1 MRTSEPS
8 LTEPPLI
15 RSSRRFRLGL
25 LLALGLILLF
35 ALSDTGSGRA
45 SQVEEGQMRV
55 VELIESTQTRSI
67 PTVATTVGGFL
78 DRLGIAVSPDD
89 LITPS
94 LDTELEGNNPVVVIN
109 RARPV
114 RVIDGSQRRVI
125 KSALA
130 DPRAIVERADY
141 ELGNEDQVVWLDSV
155 DEGDAIVLLPTIHIV
170 HPTTYT
176 LAVGTRRV
184 DLTSSATTVAEI
196 LAENLIEFGP
206 NYQVYPGLNTNLQ
219 PGSVITLVEK
229 PNFIDVAADSYDLKS
244 VSEGVYSLPAGQR
257 VVVDQGRSRQVEIV
271 YRVSVV
277 AGREV
282 NREVITRR
290 IIDPGQPRR
299 EQYGI
304 SRTWSAATSIPKSE
318 RAELLTAVG
327 INQSDWDYAS
337 YIIEKESTWR
347 PGAMNPSSG
356 AYGLCQSLPANKMAS
371 AGSDWRTNPVT
382 QLKWCHS
389 YAQKR
394 YKGWYHAYNFWLRNH
409 WW

>member
-1 MRTSEPS
+1 MKTSESS
-8 LTEPPLI
+8 LAEPPLI
-15 RSSRRFRLGL
+15 RPSRRFRLSL
-25 LLALGLILLF
+25 LLALGLLLLF

-45 SQVEEGQMRV
+45 SQVDEGQMRV

-67 PTVATTVGGFL
+67 PTVAITVGGFL
-78 DRLGIAVSPDD
+78 DRLEIAVSPDD

-94 LDTELEGNNPVVVIN
+94 LDTGLEGNNPVVVIN

-125 KSALA
+125 NSALA

-141 ELGNEDQVVWLDSV
+141 KLSDEDRVVWLDSV
-155 DEGDAIVLLPTIHIV
+155 DEEDVIVLLPTIHIV

-229 PNFIDVAADSYDLKS
+229 PNFIDVVADSYDLKS

-257 VVVDQGRSRQVEIV
+257 VVVDRGRPRQVEIV

-277 AGREV
+277 ADREV

-290 IIDPGQPRR
+290 IINPGQPRR

-318 RAELLTAVG
+318 RVELLTAIG
-327 INQSDWDYAS
+327 INQSDWDYVS
-337 YIIEKESTWR
+337 YIIEKESNWR

-382 QLKWCHS
+382 QLKWCHD

-394 YKGWYHAYNFWLRNH
+394 YKGWYQAYNFWLRNH

>member
-1 MRTSEPS
+1 
-8 LTEPPLI
+8 
-15 RSSRRFRLGL
+15 
-25 LLALGLILLF
+25 
-35 ALSDTGSGRA
+35 
-45 SQVEEGQMRV
+45 MRV

-78 DRLGIAVSPDD
+78 ERLGVAVNPED

-125 KSALA
+125 TSALA
-130 DPRAIVERADY
+130 DPRAIVERAGY
-141 ELGNEDQVVWLDSV
+141 ELGEEDRVVWLDSV
-155 DEGDAIVLLPTIHIV
+155 DEEDTIVLLPTIHII

-184 DLTSSATTVAEI
+184 DLTASATTVAEI
-196 LAENLIEFGP
+196 LSENLIEFGP
-206 NYQVYPGLNTNLQ
+206 NYQVYPPLNTNLE

-229 PNFIDVAADSYDLKS
+229 PNFIDVVADSYDLKP
-244 VSEGVYSLPAGQR
+244 VSEGVYSLSPGQR
-257 VVVDQGRSRQVEIV
+257 VVVNQGQPRQVEIV

-277 AGREV
+277 ADREV

-290 IIDPGQPRR
+290 IIDPGQPRH
-299 EQYGI
+299 EQHGI
-304 SRTWSAATSIPKSE
+304 SRSWSPLTPIPRSE
-318 RAELLTAVG
+318 RTGLLTSAGVAE
-327 INQSDWDYAS
+327 SDWEYAS

-371 AGSDWRTNPVT
+371 AGADWRTNPVT
-382 QLKWCHS
+382 QLRWCHD
-389 YAQKR
+389 YAQRR
-394 YKGWYHAYNFWLRNH
+394 YKGWYQAYNFWLRNH

>member
-1 MRTSEPS
+1 MKTSEPS
-8 LTEPPLI
+8 PAEPPL
-15 RSSRRFRLGL
+15 SRTHRLRAILWLSLAL
-25 LLALGLILLF
+25 LLLF
-35 ALSDTGSGRA
+35 SLSGSDSGRA
-45 SQVEEGQMRV
+45 SPANEGRMRV
-55 VELIESTQTRSI
+55 VELIESDQTRSI

-78 DRLGIAVSPDD
+78 ERLGVAVNPED

-125 KSALA
+125 TSALA
-130 DPRAIVERADY
+130 DPRAIVERAGY
-141 ELGNEDQVVWLDSV
+141 ELGPEDRPAWLDSV
-155 DEGDAIVLLPTIHIV
+155 DEEDTIVLLPTIHII

-176 LAVGTRRV
+176 LAVGSRRV

-206 NYQVYPGLNTNLQ
+206 DYQIYPPLNTNLE
-219 PGSVITLVEK
+219 PGSVITLVEE
-229 PNFIDVAADSYDLKS
+229 PNFIDVIADSYDLKS
-244 VSEGVYSLPAGQR
+244 VSEGVYSLEAGQR
-257 VVVDQGRSRQVEIV
+257 RVVDQGRPRKVEIV

-290 IIDPGQPRR
+290 IIDPGQARR

-304 SRTWSAATSIPKSE
+304 SRSWSPLTPIPKSE
-318 RAELLTAVG
+318 RIELMRIVG
-327 INQSDWDYAS
+327 IDQSDWEYVS
-337 YIIEKESTWR
+337 YILEKESTWR
-347 PGAMNPSSG
+347 PGVTNPSSG

-382 QLKWCHS
+382 QLRWCHQ

-394 YKGWYHAYNFWLRNH
+394 YKGWYQAYNFWLRNH

>member
-1 MRTSEPS
+1 MKTSEPS
-8 LTEPPLI
+8 LAEPPLI
-15 RSSRRFRLGL
+15 RPHRRFRLGL
-25 LLALGLILLF
+25 LLALVLLVLF
-35 ALSDTGSGRA
+35 SLSGTGSGRA
-45 SQVEEGQMRV
+45 SQVDESQMRV
-55 VELIESTQTRSI
+55 VELIESSQTRSI
-67 PTVATTVGGFL
+67 PTVAATVGGFL
-78 DRLGIAVSPDD
+78 DRLGIVVSPDD

-94 LDTELEGNNPVVVIN
+94 LDLKLEGNNPVVVIN

-125 KSALA
+125 NSALA

-141 ELGNEDQVVWLDSV
+141 ELDDEDRVVWLDSV
-155 DEGDAIVLLPTIHIV
+155 DEDDVIVLLPTIHIV

-206 NYQVYPGLNTNLQ
+206 NYQVYPELNTNLQ

-229 PNFIDVAADSYDLKS
+229 PNFIDVVADSYDLKS
-244 VSEGVYSLPAGQR
+244 VSEGVYNLPAGQR
-257 VVVDQGRSRQVEIV
+257 VVVEQGRPRQVEIV

-290 IIDPGQPRR
+290 IIDSGQPRR

-304 SRTWSAATSIPKSE
+304 SRTWSPATSIPKSE

-327 INQSDWDYAS
+327 IDQSDWEYAG

-382 QLKWCHS
+382 QLRWCHN

-394 YKGWYHAYNFWLRNH
+394 YKGWYQAYNFWLRNH